1 MAILNTKKVLVV
13 DDEEM
18 IRDILNDYLSSL
30 GAVVETA
37 ANGKDAFEKI
47 KNNNFDILLSDV
59 RMPGGDGV
67 SLIRQIHTEIINE
80 QKPKIFICSGFNDL
94 TKKDAESLGVIKMFT
109 KPFSLEQL
117 TQEILKTF

>member
-1 MAILNTKKVLVV
+1 MTALNTKKVLVV

-18 IRDILNDYLSSL
+18 IRDILNDHLSSL

-67 SLIRQIHTEIINE
+67 SLIRQIHAEILNE
-80 QKPKIFICSGFNDL
+80 QKPKIYICSGFNDL
-94 TKKDAESLGVIKMFT
+94 TSKDVESLGIIKMFT

-117 TQEILKTF
+117 TQEILKTI